1 MPLADCNYSG
11 FPDDVGDFLLDK
23 QGNCNYSKNGPG
35 QIGVREVLPAKT

>member
-1 MPLADCNYSG
+1 MPLADCNYFG

-35 QIGVREVLPAKT
+35 HGVREVFSAKN